1 MAVVRHTLLVLAIV
15 LFSGRP
21 ARGSDISSSV
31 ITTACDLARAVIDG
45 EDLHAQFDLTVRC
58 TAIKTGGMALF
69 FKDAS
74 GAMCADRGKATLM
87 PAGYRPQPGD
97 LMRLTGKAAIIAG
110 RPRAMCSSVEKIG
123 SGCAPA
129 ANPVSGTEFISGKF
143 DFAFVSIHG
152 AVNDIITDEVDPNYY
167 FLDLLCVDKHILVP
181 RTKDNP
187 PPPIGATI
195 SVCGICSPYFLTSRR
210 QIGRMLLE
218 EEGTL
223 RVLAP
228 PAGTPYDAPHL
239 KPFYRLQPEDIVR
252 LPQHKVVGRVLA
264 RWNRTQALVADRD
277 GFNVKV
283 DFSSTPLPDVGETVE
298 AAGLPETDLYRVNL
312 SHARWRAHP
321 SATAA
326 TNESP
331 AALHVRDIVRT
342 SNGRLVYDSRLDG
355 RAVRLSGI
363 VRQVPAEVG
372 SDLRLYL
379 DCDAHL
385 VPVDLTAAPD
395 AARSLAVG
403 SRIEATGV
411 CILETETWQPNL
423 VFPKVTGFT
432 IAIRRADD
440 LRLLADPPFW
450 TARRLGAVIG
460 VMMLLLLAVLLWNR
474 SLRSLANRRG
484 LQLYREKV
492 ANLKA
497 NLRLDERMKLAVELH
512 DSLAQSLTGVYM
524 EIETAGEFGEGAR
537 PELLAHLQTAAA
549 AVKSCHGELRNC
561 LWDLRNLSLEEKDMN
576 AAIRKTL
583 APHAKGLDL
592 AVRFNVPRARLTDN
606 AAHAV
611 LRIVRE
617 LTVNAIRHGRATSV
631 RIAGGL
637 DGERL
642 LFSVRDN
649 GCGFDPDDCPGV
661 LQGHFGLEGVRE
673 RAGLLDGQLKIESE
687 PGKGTKA
694 TVTMLLKGKEA
705 EKEIT

>member
-1 MAVVRHTLLVLAIV
+1 MLLILAIV
-15 LFSGRP
+15 LFAGRSASGS
-21 ARGSDISSSV
+21 GLSSSV
-31 ITTACDLARAVIDG
+31 ITTACDLARMVIDG
-45 EDLHAQFDLTVRC
+45 EDPHARFDLAVRC
-58 TAIKTGGMALF
+58 TTIKAEGKALF

-74 GAMCADRGKATLM
+74 GAMYADCGEATLM

-129 ANPVSGTEFISGKF
+129 ANPVTGREFTSGKF
-143 DFAFVSIHG
+143 DFAFVSVRG

-167 FLDLLCVDKHILVP
+167 FLDLLCGDRHVLVP
-181 RTKDNP
+181 RTKNEL
-187 PPPIGATI
+187 PPPIGATV
-195 SVCGICSPYFLTSRR
+195 SVCGICSPYFLASRR

-223 RVLAP
+223 RILAP
-228 PAGTPYDAPHL
+228 PADTPYDAPHL

-264 RWNRTQALVADRD
+264 LWNRTQALIADKD

-283 DFSSTPLPDVGETVE
+283 AFSATPLPSIGETVE
-298 AAGLPETDLYRVNL
+298 AVGLPETDLYRVNL

-321 SATAA
+321 SAITA

-331 AALHVRDIVRT
+331 AALHARDIVRT
-342 SNGRLVYDSRLDG
+342 DNGRLVYDSLLDG
-355 RAVRLSGI
+355 RTVRLSGI
-363 VRQVPAEVG
+363 VRQVPSEVG

-379 DCDAHL
+379 DCDARL

-403 SRIEATGV
+403 SRVEATGV
-411 CILETETWQPNL
+411 CILETEIWQPNL
-423 VFPKVTGFT
+423 VFPKVTGFM
-432 IAIRRADD
+432 IAVRRADD
-440 LRLLADPPFW
+440 LRLLANPPFW
-450 TARRLGAVIG
+450 TARRLGGVI
-460 VMMLLLLAVLLWNR
+460 VALVLLLLAILLWNR
-474 SLRSLANRRG
+474 SLRLLANRRG
-484 LQLYREKV
+484 LQLFREKV
-492 ANLKA
+492 TTLKA
-497 NLRLDERMKLAVELH
+497 NLRVDERTKLAVELH

-561 LWDLRNLSLEEKDMN
+561 LWDLRNMALEEKDLN

-583 APHAKGLDL
+583 APHVRNVAL

-606 AAHAV
+606 VAHAV
-611 LRIVRE
+611 LRIIRE
-617 LTVNAIRHGRATSV
+617 LAINAVRHGGAKSV
-631 RIAGGL
+631 KVAGGI
-637 DGERL
+637 DGDVLRL
-642 LFSVRDN
+642 SVRDD
-649 GCGFDPDDCPGV
+649 GCGFDPDACPGV
-661 LQGHFGLEGVRE
+661 LQGHFGLEGIRE
-673 RAGLLDGQLKIESE
+673 RAGLLGGRLEISSE
-687 PGKGTKA
+687 CGRGTKA
-694 TVTMLLKGKEA
+694 VVTIRLARA
-705 EKEIT
+705 EDARKKTA